1 MLYNSATLICYGMQS
16 TDAMPHQ
23 TTYYSDDEKERVEEI
38 ADAQDKSFSKVVR
51 EAIQEQY
58 DV

>member
-1 MLYNSATLICYGMQS
+1 MQS